1 MSRHDYIGSIP
12 NLEHQSQVFMDDFL
26 VALENEKPLLT
37 EKLKDIL
44 QQEGSISKT
53 EKLKLGVYRLFS
65 KSWLLLG
72 IDYITAPNI
81 CGYQNRRG
89 SILVPLNIRCCNI
102 I

>member
-44 QQEGSISKT
+44 RQDGSTSKT
-53 EKLKLGVYRLFS
+53 ENLKLGVYRLFP
-65 KSWLLLG
+65 KSWVLWG
-72 IDYITAPNI
+72 IDYITAPNVY
-81 CGYQNRRG
+81 GYQNGRG
-89 SILVPLNIRCCNI
+89 PILVPLNIRCCNI